1 MEWVMT
7 EWFIRRPIGS
17 SLLMV
22 SLVVAG
28 ILGYSEL
35 PVDNIPEL
43 DFPTLVVTA
52 NAGGASATYMERAV
66 TNPLEE
72 KLANIPGIES
82 MRSTS
87 AQNSTTI
94 VVRFRLGRDMNAA
107 NQAQAAMDEAKATLS
122 PGLENPPV
130 LAKFNPADQPVLL
143 LSLRSNTLPLW
154 ELNDL
159 AQRTISP
166 RLGTIPGV
174 AKISVLGSS
183 EKALRLLYSPVLLNG
198 HHMGPLIM
206 QISVC

>member
-1 MEWVMT
+1 MT

-17 SLLMV
+17 SLLML

-52 NAGGASATYMERAV
+52 SAEGASATYMERAV

-87 AQNSTTI
+87 APPSWC
-94 VVRFRLGRDMNAA
+94 VFGWAA
-107 NQAQAAMDEAKATLS
+107 T
-122 PGLENPPV
+122 
-130 LAKFNPADQPVLL
+130 
-143 LSLRSNTLPLW
+143 
-154 ELNDL
+154 
-159 AQRTISP
+159 
-166 RLGTIPGV
+166 
-174 AKISVLGSS
+174 
-183 EKALRLLYSPVLLNG
+183 
-198 HHMGPLIM
+198 
-206 QISVC
+206 